1 MERDVKYLVENEW
14 LAALTEFIRIS
25 KNVCGEKGILIM
37 IHSLEDDKF
46 NSNDAG
52 LGMLNEYFCPTFI

>member
-1 MERDVKYLVENEW
+1 MEREVKHVAENEW

-25 KNVCGEKGILIM
+25 KNICGGKGIVIM

-46 NSNDAG
+46 NSND
-52 LGMLNEYFCPTFI
+52 MLNEYFCPIFI